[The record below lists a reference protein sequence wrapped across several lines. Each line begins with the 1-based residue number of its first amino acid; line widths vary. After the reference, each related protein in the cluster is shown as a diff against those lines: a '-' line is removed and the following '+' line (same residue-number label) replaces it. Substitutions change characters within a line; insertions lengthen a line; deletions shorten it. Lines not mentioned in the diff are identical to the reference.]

1 MNKSLV
7 SIRMLMRIPPESSV
21 SQNMEYLKGKSSL
34 KMFDRDANM
43 AIDILGQEDRMWIRW
58 DAIRNTRI

>member
-1 MNKSLV
+1 
-7 SIRMLMRIPPESSV
+7 MLMRILPESSV